1 MEYLIGIQGPDY
13 VLVASDRVA
22 ASNIVQMK
30 DDHDKMFKMSEKILL
45 LCVGEAGDTVQ
56 FAEYIQKNVQLY
68 KMRNGY
74 ELSPTAA
81 ANFTRRNLA
90 DCLRSRT
97 PYHVNLLL
105 AGYDEHEGPALYYM
119 DYLAALAKAPFA
131 AHGYGAFLTLSILD
145 RYYTP
150 TISRERAVELLRKC
164 LEEARLPRQTETGHG
179 CPTWPTGEGE
189 KWFGPCPFT
198 PPRVAAIQAPRRD
211 SVPGRVNGQAAST
224 PGRGTHPRS
233 REREAAGWE
242 KSRVPA
248 FL

>member
-1 MEYLIGIQGPDY
+1 MDPDY

-90 DCLRSRT
+90 DCLGAST
-97 PYHVNLLL
+97 LLHGL
-105 AGYDEHEGPALYYM
+105 
-119 DYLAALAKAPFA
+119 LAALAKAPFA
-131 AHGYGAFLTLSILD
+131 AMALCLLD
-145 RYYTP
+145 SQYIWTA
-150 TISRERAVELLRKC
+150 IELLRKC
-164 LEEARLPRQTETGHG
+164 LEELQKRFILNLPTFSVRIIDKNAIHDWTTFPSPNRHDSITNKQTN
-179 CPTWPTGEGE
+179 CILFN
-189 KWFGPCPFT
+189 KFVKNKLC
-198 PPRVAAIQAPRRD
+198 
-211 SVPGRVNGQAAST
+211 
-224 PGRGTHPRS
+224 
-233 REREAAGWE
+233 
-242 KSRVPA
+242 
-248 FL
+248 